1 MTDQADIRKSLGDL
15 AAEAQGIRREIQR
28 VNRLTWLVGGAAV
41 LIIAFTIAVGFH
53 VVLDNQRSIEEN
65 NRRWCPLVGLLV
77 ARPSDPPPT
86 TERGRL
92 IAERAAGLSNQFHCT
107 GE

>member
-1 MTDQADIRKSLGDL
+1 MTDEASIRIALEDLGK
-15 AAEAQGIRREIQR
+15 EATGIREEIRR
-28 VNRLTWLVGGAAV
+28 VNRITWLVGGAFV
-41 LIIAFTIAVGFH
+41 LIIVVTIIVGFV
-53 VVLDNQRSIEEN
+53 VVLDNRQSIEEN

-77 ARPSDPPPT
+77 VRPSDPQPT

-92 IAERAAGLSNQFHCT
+92 IAERARGLSTQFRCT